1 VTDVS
6 SPLTIACLCAEWC
19 GTCREYRVI
28 FDAMQ
33 AALPAHQFR
42 WIDIEDEAEL
52 AGDVDVETFPTLL
65 VADGANVLFAGI
77 VLPKEADSLRLL
89 QSLIDGRAAGD
100 AAPAQRMAAA
110 ERAPFAAVA
119 QALHAGRPLR

>member
-1 VTDVS
+1 MTDV

-19 GTCREYRVI
+19 GTCREYRLI
-28 FDAMQ
+28 FDALP
-33 AALPAHQFR
+33 AALPGHHFR
-42 WIDIEDEAEL
+42 WIDIEDEADL

-65 VADGANVLFAGI
+65 VARGAEVLFAGV

-89 QSLIDGRAAGD
+89 QSLITGLAAGD
-100 AAPAQRMAAA
+100 AAPAQRMTAA

-119 QALHAGRPLR
+119 QALHAGRSLR